1 MADITFETIP
11 TFFAETIAKE
21 NLIIIE
27 LMNKIKSG
35 STAYD
40 MARLQTTSGA
50 LSMKMSALSSIIR
63 QHKEN
68 LSTPIGN
75 MR

>member
-1 MADITFETIP
+1 MTDITFETIP
-11 TFFAETIAKE
+11 AYFADTIAKE
-21 NLIIIE
+21 NNTLIE
-27 LMNKIKSG
+27 LMNKVKAG

-50 LSMKMSALSSIIR
+50 LSMKLSALSSIVR